1 MKIEQVKVILTSP
14 NQNYL
19 FVKLIT
25 DSGVYGVGD
34 ASLNGQEH
42 TVADFITSFLTPI
55 LIGRDP
61 TQIEDFWQ
69 LVYRGAYWRG
79 GNIVMSALCGVDMAL
94 WDILG
99 KVTGQP
105 LYRLLGGKVRDK
117 VLCYSHVLGK
127 TNEEKAALAAS
138 YVKERG
144 LKVIRLRA
152 GAPAANGTLG
162 GGVQDG
168 PKVEPWT
175 PEEEI
180 YNTVEFFIRVR
191 EQVGREVGIIYD
203 LHERFSPAQAIRIIR
218 QLEPYDPFFIEDPVA
233 PDCIASLRSVREKT
247 SVPIAF
253 GELYKSRHECLPAIT
268 GRLVDY
274 IRCDVIR
281 IGGITEAR
289 KIAVLAETYDVKTAW
304 HGPNDV
310 SPITH
315 AVNWHLNVSEYNF
328 GIQEDG
334 SVDTLVKQVVSG
346 GPVYRPQIYFEG
358 WRVAYLYDTP
368 TFHLENMED
377 MQRHNTSDEVFVLLK
392 GSCTLYIG
400 DGGDEGPGTV
410 RAVELEPGVIYNVRR
425 GAWHTH
431 ATGPDASVLIVEN
444 ADVSPENSDH
454 IPVNVGWLFRRE
466 EEK

>member
-175 PEEEI
+175 PEEKPSAI
-180 YNTVEFFIRVR
+180 HTN
-191 EQVGREVGIIYD
+191 
-203 LHERFSPAQAIRIIR
+203 AIRNLSGLMSDR
-218 QLEPYDPFFIEDPVA
+218 ENTAFDLMDELNGRAYVNSSKNAEAAGALARNQPTERLQLHHFFRPGGGHRDLFFRLE
-233 PDCIASLRSVREKT
+233 
-247 SVPIAF
+247 
-253 GELYKSRHECLPAIT
+253 GMLPA
-268 GRLVDY
+268 GLGQFR
-274 IRCDVIR
+274 
-281 IGGITEAR
+281 AR
-289 KIAVLAETYDVKTAW
+289 SDQNNGNR
-304 HGPNDV
+304 H
-310 SPITH
+310 
-315 AVNWHLNVSEYNF
+315 
-328 GIQEDG
+328 
-334 SVDTLVKQVVSG
+334 
-346 GPVYRPQIYFEG
+346 PV
-358 WRVAYLYDTP
+358 
-368 TFHLENMED
+368 
-377 MQRHNTSDEVFVLLK
+377 
-392 GSCTLYIG
+392 
-400 DGGDEGPGTV
+400 
-410 RAVELEPGVIYNVRR
+410 
-425 GAWHTH
+425 
-431 ATGPDASVLIVEN
+431 
-444 ADVSPENSDH
+444 
-454 IPVNVGWLFRRE
+454 
-466 EEK
+466 